1 MSKFIASKQS
11 HQVTQVHQ
19 YLRSFSFAS
28 PKENEPKEKATQ
40 KNAAQHTCLGSPAF
54 LGGHAYVTI
63 SAGWN
68 TLKRVIFKVNVRL
81 W

>member
-54 LGGHAYVTI
+54 WEATLMSPFQLGG
-63 SAGWN
+63 
-68 TLKRVIFKVNVRL
+68 TL
-81 W
+81 